1 MKTDLPPSNQ
11 PSERHGITRLLA
23 WVRSSGV
30 SWPIG
35 LIAGFTAQFVLFFV
49 VATGVVSELDA
60 TDARLRTL
68 VGEHMLRLEL
78 TKTMHA
84 AARDRTMSLARMI
97 NLHDPFD
104 HDVEQQRFHQHAVE
118 FGQARAGFL
127 ALPLTPAE
135 QALLEQQRQLTHQ
148 AIPYQE
154 KIIELSNAGLMSEA
168 QSVLTQNAIPAQDA
182 VMQVLSQL
190 DDLTRQA
197 ANQAMLD
204 ANTAH
209 EEARRWIITLSTVAL
224 LLGFLIAALV
234 VIKIRRSNMEREHLA
249 THDPLT
255 GLPNR
260 LLLLDRLDQAILRS
274 KRQHTQVGLLF
285 IDLDGFKE
293 VNDTLG
299 HAAGDELL
307 KQIALR
313 LRKVVREVDIIARL
327 GGDEFIIGILD
338 AANTEQVSLVAEK
351 LLKAISQPA
360 QIAGQEVAISGS
372 VGVCVYPS
380 QGPDAEALLKCAD
393 AAMYAAKEAG
403 KNQVRHY
410 SPELGQTTPKDK
422 TDQVPLD

>member
-1 MKTDLPPSNQ
+1 M
-11 PSERHGITRLLA
+11 
-23 WVRSSGV
+23 

-35 LIAGFTAQFVLFFV
+35 LIAGFSAQLVLFFF
-49 VATGVVSELDA
+49 VATGVIAELDR

-104 HDVEQQRFHQHAVE
+104 HDAEQQRFHQHAVE
-118 FGQARAGFL
+118 FGQARLSFL
-127 ALPLTPAE
+127 ALPLTAE
-135 QALLEQQRQLTHQ
+135 ERALLEQQRQLTRQ
-148 AIPYQE
+148 AIPHQE
-154 KIIELSNAGLMSEA
+154 RIIKLSGAGLMSEA
-168 QSVLTQNAIPAQDA
+168 QAVLTQNAIPAQDA

-197 ANQAMLD
+197 ANQALQD
-204 ANTAH
+204 ASTAH
-209 EEARRWIITLSTVAL
+209 EVARRWIITLSALAL
-224 LLGFLIAALV
+224 LLGAMIAALV
-234 VIKIRRSNMEREHLA
+234 IIKIHRASVEREHLA

-313 LRKVVREVDIIARL
+313 LRKVVRGGDIIARL
-327 GGDEFIIGILD
+327 GGDEFIVGILD
-338 AANTEQVSLVAEK
+338 AASAEQISLVADK
-351 LLKAISQPA
+351 LLKAINQA
-360 QIAGQEVAISGS
+360 ARIAGQEVTVSGS
-372 VGVCVYPS
+372 VGVCVYPD
-380 QGPDAEALLKCAD
+380 QGPDAQALLKCAD

-403 KNQVRHY
+403 KNNVWHY
-410 SPELGQTTPKDK
+410 SPELGQAKSKDNS
-422 TDQVPLD
+422 